1 MTPPPGRPDA
11 PADSVYIDPM
21 IKHTAIAMLLFA
33 LMPAVSGCA
42 EGTTKQGT
50 LYSMNVSRALEAY
63 LAADLDAVHKAAVE
77 SVSDAGYTLDDDAVD
92 VREGVVK
99 ARTARDRSVRIE
111 TYKEG
116 EAVTRIEVYVGGDE
130 AAARELLDNVEDKVK

>member
-1 MTPPPGRPDA
+1 
-11 PADSVYIDPM
+11 M
-21 IKHTAIAMLLFA
+21 IKHTAISTLLFA
-33 LMPAVSGCA
+33 LMLAVSGCA

-63 LAADLDAVHKAAVE
+63 LAADLDAVHEAAVK
-77 SVSDAGYTLDDDAVD
+77 SVKDAGYTIDENAID

-99 ARTARDRSVRIE
+99 GRTARDRAVRVE

-116 EAVTRIEVYVGGDE
+116 EKVTRIEVYVGGNE
-130 AAARELLDNVEDKVK
+130 AAARELLDSIEGQVK

>member
-1 MTPPPGRPDA
+1 
-11 PADSVYIDPM
+11 M

-33 LMPAVSGCA
+33 LMPAISGCA

-50 LYSMNVSRALEAY
+50 VYSMNAGRSLQAY
-63 LAADLDAVHKAAVE
+63 LAADLDAVHKAAVK
-77 SVSDAGYTLDDDAVD
+77 SVNEAGYTLNEDAID

-99 ARTARDRSVRIE
+99 ARTGRDRSVRVE

-116 EAVTRIEVYVGGDE
+116 EKVTKIEVYVGGDE
-130 AAARELLDNVEDKVK
+130 AAASELLDSIESQVD

>member
-1 MTPPPGRPDA
+1 
-11 PADSVYIDPM
+11 M
-21 IKHTAIAMLLFA
+21 IKHTAIAMLLLA

-63 LAADLDAVHKAAVE
+63 LAADINAVHQAAVK
-77 SVSDAGYTLDDDAVD
+77 SVAKAGYIHEMDAID
-92 VREGVVK
+92 VQEGIVK
-99 ARTARDRSVRIE
+99 ARTARDRPVRVE

-116 EAVTRIEVYVGGDE
+116 EKVTRIEVYVGGDE
-130 AAARELLDNVEDKVK
+130 TAARELLDNIEGQAK

>member
-1 MTPPPGRPDA
+1 
-11 PADSVYIDPM
+11 M

-50 LYSMNVSRALEAY
+50 LYSMNAGRSLQAY
-63 LAADLDAVHKAAVE
+63 LAADLDAVHKAAVK
-77 SVSDAGYTLDDDAVD
+77 SVNDAGYTLDEDAID

-99 ARTARDRSVRIE
+99 ARTARDRSVRVE
-111 TYKEG
+111 TFKGG
-116 EAVTRIEVYVGGDE
+116 EKVTKIEVYVGGDE
-130 AAARELLDNVEDKVK
+130 IAAAELLDSIESQVD

>member
-1 MTPPPGRPDA
+1 
-11 PADSVYIDPM
+11 M

-33 LMPAVSGCA
+33 LMPAISGCA

-50 LYSMNVSRALEAY
+50 LYSMNASRALEAY
-63 LAADLDAVHKAAVE
+63 LAAELDAVHKAAVK
-77 SVSDAGYTLDDDAVD
+77 SVNDAGYTVDEDAID

-99 ARTARDRSVRIE
+99 GRTARDRTVRVE

-116 EAVTRIEVYVGGDE
+116 DKVTKIEVYVGGDE
-130 AAARELLDNVEDKVK
+130 AAASELLDSIESQVD

>member
-1 MTPPPGRPDA
+1 
-11 PADSVYIDPM
+11 M

-63 LAADLDAVHKAAVE
+63 LAADLDTVHKAAVK
-77 SVSDAGYTLDDDAVD
+77 SVNDAGYTLDEDAID
-92 VREGVVK
+92 VREGIVK
-99 ARTARDRSVRIE
+99 ARTARDRSVRVE

-116 EAVTRIEVYVGGDE
+116 LKVTKIEVYVGGDE
-130 AAARELLDNVEDKVK
+130 AAASELLDSIEDEVK

>member
-1 MTPPPGRPDA
+1 
-11 PADSVYIDPM
+11 M

-63 LAADLDAVHKAAVE
+63 LAADLDTVHKAAVK
-77 SVSDAGYTLDDDAVD
+77 SVNDAGYTLDEDAID

-99 ARTARDRSVRIE
+99 ARTARDRPVRVE

-116 EAVTRIEVYVGGDE
+116 DNVTKIEVYVGGDE
-130 AAARELLDNVEDKVK
+130 NAARELLDNIEDQVN

>member
-1 MTPPPGRPDA
+1 
-11 PADSVYIDPM
+11 M

-33 LMPAVSGCA
+33 LMPAISGCA

-50 LYSMNVSRALEAY
+50 LYSMNAGRSLQAY
-63 LAADLDAVHKAAVE
+63 LAADLDAVHKAAVK
-77 SVSDAGYTLDDDAVD
+77 SVNEAGYTLDEDAID

-99 ARTARDRSVRIE
+99 ARTARDRSVRVE

-116 EAVTRIEVYVGGDE
+116 EKVTKIEVYVGGDE
-130 AAARELLDNVEDKVK
+130 IAAAELLDSIESQVD

>member
-1 MTPPPGRPDA
+1 
-11 PADSVYIDPM
+11 M

-50 LYSMNVSRALEAY
+50 LYSMNISRALEAR
-63 LAADLDAVHKAAVE
+63 LAADLDDVHKAAVA
-77 SVSDAGYTLDDDAVD
+77 SVTDAGYTLDEDAID
-92 VREGVVK
+92 VREGIVK
-99 ARTARDRSVRIE
+99 ARTARDRSVRVE

-116 EAVTRIEVYVGGDE
+116 VKVTRIEVYVGGDQ
-130 AAARELLDNVEDKVK
+130 AAARDLLENSEDRVK